1 MSFCRDAEPTGPALV
16 ARICNHPHPHGP
28 LASALTS
35 ALPLCGSVDD
45 SADPDLNEQKKKCK
59 IIISRVT
66 PNSEPQATIES
77 GRYNIHYL
85 ILNSIIYLT
94 ICDKSYPRKL
104 AFSYLSEI
112 SNEFGHMH
120 GRDALTSAARPFGF
134 SSFDNFIGKTKKIYQ
149 DQRAQ
154 SNLDRLND
162 DLADVKKVMT
172 KNIED
177 LLYRGDSLDRMSD
190 LSSTLRNDSIKYR
203 KKAQQ
208 INFEALLKQYVPI
221 VGVGLFIVF
230 FIWYKFLR

>member
-1 MSFCRDAEPTGPALV
+1 MVCAETLFPF
-16 ARICNHPHPHGP
+16 P
-28 LASALTS
+28 LLTP

-45 SADPDLNEQKKKCK
+45 SADQQLNEQKKKCK

-77 GRYNIHYL
+77 GGYNIHYL

-94 ICDKSYPRKL
+94 ICEKSYPRKL
-104 AFSYLSEI
+104 AFLYLAEVSH
-112 SNEFGHMH
+112 EFEHSH
-120 GRDALTSAARPFGF
+120 GQDALSSTTRPFGF
-134 SSFDNFIGKTKKIYQ
+134 SSFDNFLSKTKKIYQ

-177 LLYRGDSLDRMSD
+177 LLYRGDSLDKMSD
-190 LSSTLRNDSIKYR
+190 LSSSLRNDSIKYR
-203 KKAQQ
+203 KKAQK
-208 INFEALLKQYVPI
+208 INFDAMIRQYIPI
-221 VGVGLFIVF
+221 VGAGLFVLF
-230 FIWYKFLR
+230 LIWYMFLR